1 MQEQYFDR
9 LRKDTFKVPENYFEG
24 LEESVFDRM
33 KQEGPSEGK
42 LIPITKESGSPGSS
56 SRIWW
61 ISGAV
66 AAFLAALIYFNIP
79 SNQSPAYDLSGIENE
94 DIIQYLNENADDVEL
109 DLLVNNETI
118 SGNAFDLLK
127 NEQLNTDGEELLDDV
142 SIEDLY

>member
-9 LRKDTFKVPENYFEG
+9 LRKDTFKVPENYFDG
-24 LEESVFDRM
+24 LEESIFDRM

-42 LIPITKESGSPGSS
+42 LIPLTSGSSGSS

-66 AAFLAALIYFNIP
+66 AACLAALIYFNIP
-79 SNQSPAYDLSGIENE
+79 ADQSPVYDLSGIENE
-94 DIIQYLNENADDVEL
+94 EIIQYLNENADDVEL
-109 DLLVNNETI
+109 DLLVNNEGI
-118 SGNAFDLLK
+118 AGNAFDLLK
-127 NEQLNTDGEELLDDV
+127 NEQLNADSEELLDNI